1 MSGIFEFKGL
11 NEKQPGEKYEFI
23 SMRNQTNFMKSFI
36 VSHPTPFE
44 TTKQQKQ
51 NVKYLFNK
59 SW

>member
-1 MSGIFEFKGL
+1 VSEFKGL
-11 NEKQPGEKYEFI
+11 NEKKPGGKYEFI
-23 SMRNQTNFMKSFI
+23 LMRNQTNFMKSFI

>member
-1 MSGIFEFKGL
+1 MK
-11 NEKQPGEKYEFI
+11 KKPGEKYEFI
-23 SMRNQTNFMKSFI
+23 LMRNQTNFMKSFI